1 LLQAKIREFIT
12 CNEIVASTDDDNDRK
27 LVINMCG
34 IFGIMT
40 NRTDLPLAQL
50 IREGLQRLEY
60 RGYDSCGLAMANDGI
75 IEVRKKA
82 GKIADINKDGFFDS
96 MEGQFGM
103 GHTRWAT
110 HGPPIDKNSHPHLD
124 CLNKVAVV
132 HNGIIENYQQLRKEL
147 TERGHEFRSDTD
159 TEVIPHLIEEAL
171 ARGVSFKDAVRDAIK
186 YLTGAYGIVVM
197 HADTPDFMIVAR
209 KESPLTIGI
218 IPGETCFA
226 ASDIPAFLPL
236 TRQALILDDDE
247 MALLYKGEVEIF
259 NVITG
264 EQRVA
269 EPIEVQW
276 SIDAAQKSLDGVE
289 YKWFMHKELH
299 EVPRKIKDQMRV
311 PQEELDAFAQTIM
324 DAEHV
329 YITAAGTAFYACL
342 AGKFQ
347 ITRFG
352 GPYIEAIL
360 CSEFRDALK
369 TIPPNS
375 CVIAVSQSGET
386 ADTIEAVRYARERF
400 GAKVCS
406 VVNVMGSSLTRY
418 SDHVIITAAGPE
430 MAVASQK
437 AYCTQVT
444 ALTVVAL
451 RIAEL
456 KGTVSPEEVELYR
469 AALEKTVDVTNEIL
483 NREEDIKQ
491 LAEIIAQKPNFYFL
505 ARGASL
511 AAACEGALKLKEISY
526 NHAEAYAAGESKHG
540 PIALIE
546 SGFPVVFVAPPDET
560 YDRLI
565 GNVQEM
571 KARGGMI
578 ISVVAD
584 FDTKITEMSDYTIRV
599 PIENDPYSIAMSPVP
614 FVFPLQIM
622 AYFASDFNGLDPD
635 KPRNLAKSVTV
646 K

>member
-1 LLQAKIREFIT
+1 MII
-12 CNEIVASTDDDNDRK
+12 
-27 LVINMCG
+27 MCG

-40 NRTDLPLAQL
+40 KRTDIPIAKL

-60 RGYDSCGLAMANDGI
+60 RGYDSCGLAMANNGK

-82 GKIADINKDGFFDS
+82 GKIADINKDGLFDT
-96 MEGQFGM
+96 MQGQFGM

-124 CLNKVAVV
+124 CKNKVAVV

-147 TERGHEFRSDTD
+147 TARGHKFTSDTD

-171 ARGVSFKDAVRDAIK
+171 AKGVSFKDAVRDAIK
-186 YLTGAYGIVVM
+186 YLTGAYGIVVR

-247 MALLYKGEVEIF
+247 MALLYKGKVEIF

-264 EQRVA
+264 KPR
-269 EPIEVQW
+269 EPKIMQVQW
-276 SIDAAQKSLDGVE
+276 SIDAAQKSLDGVD

-299 EVPRKIKDQMRV
+299 EVPRKIKDQLRI
-311 PQEELDAFAQTIM
+311 PQDNLDAFAKTIM
-324 DAEHV
+324 DSEHV

-347 ITRFG
+347 ITKFG
-352 GPYIEAIL
+352 GPYVEALL
-360 CSEFRDALK
+360 CSEFRDALPSL
-369 TIPPNS
+369 PPKS

-386 ADTIEAVRYARERF
+386 ADTIEAVRYAREKF

-406 VVNVMGSSLTRY
+406 VVNVVGSSLTRY
-418 SDHVIITAAGPE
+418 SDQVIITAAGPE

-451 RIAEL
+451 RIGEL
-456 KGTVSPEEVELYR
+456 KGTIPKAEVAKYR

-483 NREEDIKQ
+483 KREDKIKA
-491 LAEIIAQKPNFYFL
+491 LAETFAKKPSFYFL
-505 ARGASL
+505 ARGLSI

-526 NHAEAYAAGESKHG
+526 NHAEAYSAGESKHG

-546 SGFPVVFVAPPDET
+546 KGFPVVFIAPPDET

-571 KARGGMI
+571 KARGGTI

-599 PIENDPYSIAMSPVP
+599 PIANDKYSIAMSAVP

-622 AYFASDFNGLDPD
+622 AYFASDFNKLDPD

>member
-1 LLQAKIREFIT
+1 
-12 CNEIVASTDDDNDRK
+12 
-27 LVINMCG
+27 MCG
-34 IFGIMT
+34 IFGLIT
-40 NRTDLPLAQL
+40 NKVDVPIAKT

-60 RGYDSCGLAMANDGI
+60 RGYDSCGLAMADNGTI
-75 IEVRKKA
+75 TVRKKA
-82 GKIADINKDGFFDS
+82 GKIVDINKDGMFDS
-96 MEGQFGM
+96 MTGQFGM

-110 HGPPIDKNSHPHLD
+110 HGPPVDKNSHPHLD
-124 CLNKVAVV
+124 CKAKVAVV

-147 TERGHEFRSDTD
+147 TERGHVFTSDTD

-171 ARGVSFKDAVRDAIK
+171 DKGISFKDAVRDAIG

-247 MALLYKGEVEIF
+247 MALLYKGRVEIS

-264 EQRVA
+264 EPREATPMQ
-269 EPIEVQW
+269 VQW

-299 EVPRKIKDQMRV
+299 EVPRKIKDQVRI
-311 PQEELDAFAQTIM
+311 PQDNLDAFARTIM

-360 CSEFRDALK
+360 CSEFRDALP

-386 ADTIEAVRYARERF
+386 ADTVEAIRYAREKF

-406 VVNVMGSSLTRY
+406 VVNVVGSSITRY

-444 ALTVVAL
+444 ALSVVAL

-456 KGTVSPEEVELYR
+456 KGSLPKEEVAKYR
-469 AALEKTVDVTNEIL
+469 AALEKSADIGNEIL
-483 NREEDIKQ
+483 KREGDIKK
-491 LAEIIAQKPNFYFL
+491 LAEMFAKKPSFYFL
-505 ARGASL
+505 ARGLSI

-526 NHAEAYAAGESKHG
+526 NHAEAYSAGESKHG

-546 SGFPVVFVAPPDET
+546 KGFPVVFVAPPDET

-571 KARGGMI
+571 KARGGTI

-584 FDTKITEMSDYTIRV
+584 FDTKITEMSDHTIRV
-599 PIENDPYSIAMSPVP
+599 PIPDDKHAIAMSAVP
-614 FVFPLQIM
+614 FVFPLQIL
-622 AYFASDFNGLDPD
+622 AYFAADFNGLDPD

>member
-1 LLQAKIREFIT
+1 
-12 CNEIVASTDDDNDRK
+12 
-27 LVINMCG
+27 MCG
-34 IFGIMT
+34 IFGIIT
-40 NRTDLPLAQL
+40 NRTDLPIAQL

-60 RGYDSCGLAMANDGI
+60 RGYDSCGLAMAKSDGTV
-75 IEVRKKA
+75 EVRKKA
-82 GKIADINKDGFFDS
+82 GKIADINKDGVFDS
-96 MEGQFGM
+96 MEGTFGV

-124 CLNKVAVV
+124 CNNKVAVV

-147 TERGHEFRSDTD
+147 TERGHKFRSDTD
-159 TEVIPHLIEEAL
+159 TEVIPHLIEESL
-171 ARGVSFKDAVRDAIK
+171 AAGMSFKDAVRDAIK
-186 YLTGAYGIVVM
+186 YLTGAYGIVVL

-236 TRQALILDDDE
+236 TKQALILDDDE
-247 MALLYKGEVEIF
+247 MALLYRDGYVEIY

-264 EQRVA
+264 EPREAV
-269 EPIEVQW
+269 PFEVEW
-276 SIDAAQKSLDGVE
+276 SIDAAEKSLDGME

-299 EVPRKIKDQMRV
+299 EVPRKIKDQLRV
-311 PQEELDAFAQTIM
+311 PQEQLDAFAETIM
-324 DAEHV
+324 NADHV
-329 YITAAGTAFYACL
+329 FITAAGTAFHACL

-352 GPYIEAIL
+352 GPHIEAIL
-360 CSEFRDALK
+360 CSEFKDALK

-375 CVIAVSQSGET
+375 CLIAVSQSGET
-386 ADTIEAVRYARERF
+386 ADTIEAVRYAREQF
-400 GAKVCS
+400 GAKICLL
-406 VVNVMGSSLTRY
+406 VNVMGSSLTRY

-456 KGTVSPEEVELYR
+456 KGEIPEDELALYHE
-469 AALEKTVDVTNEIL
+469 ALEKTVDVTNAIL
-483 NREEDIKQ
+483 DREDDIKQ
-491 LAEIIAQKPNFYFL
+491 LAEILARKPNFFFL
-505 ARGASL
+505 ARGVSL
-511 AAACEGALKLKEISY
+511 AAASEGALKLKEISY

-540 PIALIE
+540 PIALIQP
-546 SGFPVVFVAPPDET
+546 GFPVVFVAPPDET

-584 FDTKITEMSDYTIRV
+584 YDTKITEMSDYTIRV
-599 PIENDPYSIAMSPVP
+599 PIEDNKYAVSMSPVP